1 MQSIKSLLC
10 TALRLVSTVALS
22 LEKTKT
28 CKLQPMNEF
37 GCFLKRFFLRARQS
51 FETREKKFVG
61 QQKMDSP
68 NTQVE

>member
-1 MQSIKSLLC
+1 MHCFETGKYSGSQ
-10 TALRLVSTVALS
+10 LR
-22 LEKTKT
+22 KTKT

-37 GCFLKRFFLRARQS
+37 GCFLKRFFFRARQS

>member
-1 MQSIKSLLC
+1 
-10 TALRLVSTVALS
+10 
-22 LEKTKT
+22 
-28 CKLQPMNEF
+28 MNEF
-37 GCFLKRFFLRARQS
+37 GCFLKRFFFRARQS

>member
-1 MQSIKSLLC
+1 MN
-10 TALRLVSTVALS
+10 LVV
-22 LEKTKT
+22 
-28 CKLQPMNEF
+28 
-37 GCFLKRFFLRARQS
+37 FLKRFFFRARQS